1 MTHRAISLPLAGLLA
16 TLLAG
21 CAGISDPYRT
31 PASKPSRSAT
41 TSTSTSSTSTTT
53 TTTTTTA
60 TTTASADAGDPPP
73 ERGGSIPAGAQAA
86 QHKLAADAGSPSPR
100 AAIERYA
107 RLYVNWQSSTLA
119 ARQRELASIS
129 LGQARAQAL
138 QAAASAAQDPELTKS
153 QVADHG
159 QLIALSPGTGAAAG
173 EWVLIT
179 REHTTGQG
187 DYTGLPPTVHV
198 TYAQLTHTPNGWV
211 ISGWQPQN

>member
-1 MTHRAISLPLAGLLA
+1 MTHRAISRALVGVLA

-31 PASKPSRSAT
+31 PASKPSRSAP

-53 TTTTTTA
+53 TA
-60 TTTASADAGDPPP
+60 AADAGDPRA
-73 ERGGSIPAGAQAA
+73 ERGGSIPAGARAA
-86 QHKLAADAGSPSPR
+86 QDQLAVDAGSVSPR

-138 QAAASAAQDPELTKS
+138 QAAASAAQDPELTKK
-153 QVADHG
+153 AT
-159 QLIALSPGTGAAAG
+159 SP
-173 EWVLIT
+173 
-179 REHTTGQG
+179 TT
-187 DYTGLPPTVHV
+187 
-198 TYAQLTHTPNGWV
+198 A
-211 ISGWQPQN
+211 S

>member
-31 PASKPSRSAT
+31 PASTPSRSAA
-41 TSTSTSSTSTTT
+41 TSTSTSSTSN
-53 TTTTTTA
+53 TTTTTA
-60 TTTASADAGDPPP
+60 AADAGDPPP

-86 QHKLAADAGSPSPR
+86 QDKLAADAGSPSPR

-153 QVADHG
+153 RVADDG
-159 QLIALSPGTGAAAG
+159 QLIALSPGAGAAKG

-187 DYTGLPPTVHV
+187 DYAGLPPTLHI
-198 TYAQLTHTPNGWV
+198 TYAHATHTPTGWL
-211 ISGWQPQN
+211 IDRWAPAT